1 MIQAVFSY
9 QEQEIKFNAGLLH
22 LFHLCF
28 FTLLK
33 CVNFY
38 PSNSCSIL
46 DIYWS
51 QVQQCCIGLHNVV
64 SFQFIEPNHF
74 IFGRLL
80 FSIETLGLKVL
91 RFLSCNYLRALHMIW
106 TIQKYP
112 FHFWIRLTFWALHF
126 VLSIHHLNSQ
136 LIFLKF
142 DIIFLSLDWFLVI
155 LRDTPSFIFFHVN
168 FPHTFFIVIN
178 ISLRFHSIEHLKFV
192 ISLHIT
198 TWEFYWC

>member
-22 LFHLCF
+22 LFPLCF
-28 FTLLK
+28 FTLPK

-38 PSNSCSIL
+38 PLNSCSVL

-51 QVQQCCIGLHNVV
+51 QAQQCCIGLHNVV
-64 SFQFIEPNHF
+64 SFRFTGPSHL
-74 IFGRLL
+74 IFDRLL

-91 RFLSCNYLRALHMIW
+91 RFLSCNYPRALHMTW

-112 FHFWIRLTFWALHF
+112 FHFWIRLTFLALHF

-136 LIFLKF
+136 LTFLKF
-142 DIIFLSLDWFLVI
+142 DIIFVSLDWFLVI
-155 LRDTPSFIFFHVN
+155 LRDILSFIFFHVN

-178 ISLRFHSIEHLKFV
+178 ISLQFHSIEHLKFV

-198 TWEFYWC
+198 TWEFY